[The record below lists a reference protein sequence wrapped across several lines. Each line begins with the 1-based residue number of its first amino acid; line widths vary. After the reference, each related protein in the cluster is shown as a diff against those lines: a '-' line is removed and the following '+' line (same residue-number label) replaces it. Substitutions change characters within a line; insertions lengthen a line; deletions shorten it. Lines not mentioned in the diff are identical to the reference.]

1 MGQSIGKQ
9 LGNMEYKLQRGK
21 VPFKRIWGISFVFT
35 LFCVFYYM
43 FMRVEEDESGD
54 KNPKKTF
61 NAQNIILA
69 ILYSIVLSFVGT
81 AFYKLIKGIEYGTAK
96 AMCKNRT
103 DGDACI
109 QQQLDKQEVIGAIA
123 RK

>member
-1 MGQSIGKQ
+1 MRLSQYKHVINQ
-9 LGNMEYKLQRGK
+9 LQDVHNG
-21 VPFKRIWGISFVFT
+21 F
-35 LFCVFYYM
+35 
-43 FMRVEEDESGD
+43 

-103 DGDACI
+103 DGDACF